1 MKRPSSLFWLAP
13 ATLIVFVD
21 EWLKYLA
28 LERLPN
34 EGSLLEPGIIDFA
47 IHKNYGIAFDI
58 PFRLEFTVLFSII
71 IGYFLVRIAYKNLKR
86 NPDLSLACGVII
98 VGALGNLFDRLYYGF
113 TVDYIILLGRSAIN
127 ISDVMIVLGAVM
139 LLMSSR
145 RKKHRKKLHPDEY

>member
-1 MKRPSSLFWLAP
+1 MKRPSALFWLAP
-13 ATLIVFVD
+13 ATLLVVID
-21 EWLKYLA
+21 EWLKHVA

-34 EGSLLEPGIIDFA
+34 EGSLLEPGLVDFA
-47 IHKNYGIAFDI
+47 IHKNFGIAFDI

-71 IGYFLVRIAYKNLKR
+71 IGYFLIRIAYKNFKR

-139 LLMSSR
+139 LLLSSR
-145 RKKHRKKLHPDEY
+145 RRKHRKKLDPDEY